1 MIPTRTL
8 SSLALGLALPL
19 AAQTPQPAAAASRAT
34 RAQAP
39 KSYSIDQFMT
49 TTSFGGAD
57 FSPDESKLLLHS
69 NQSGIFNA
77 GTLAVKGGA
86 FQPLTDSAKDSTY
99 AVAFLPDGERI
110 LVTRDQGGNEQN
122 HLYVREKDGSLK
134 DLTPGA
140 KVKAS
145 FNGWAKDAKGE
156 RTGFYVFSNERDP
169 KFIDV
174 YRYEVKDF
182 SRKLLFK
189 NEGFQPSDVSP
200 DGRWLALTKVNSTLD
215 KECHV
220 VDLQTGESRQLLA
233 HPGRVA
239 DVGPSAFTPD
249 SKALL
254 ALSNDGGEFAR
265 VVKVDLATGVA
276 TETEKADWD
285 IVDCYFS
292 ENGRYRIT
300 LINQDAS
307 NILRVLDTASGKP
320 VPLPKVPVGEIR
332 GLRFSPSGTKA
343 AFYVN
348 GDRSPSNLWVWDLK
362 TGKAQALTQSLSK
375 DINPADLVDSRIVR
389 FKSFDGMVI
398 PSVFF
403 MPKTASATAKVPAL
417 VWVHGGPGGQTRTG
431 YNAQIQYLV
440 NHGYAVLG
448 INNRGSSGYGKAFFA
463 ADDGKHGR
471 EPLWDCVEAKTFLAS
486 LPGIDP
492 GRIGIIGGSYGG
504 YMTLAALAYRPEAFK
519 VGVDIFGVS
528 NWIRTLESIPAWWEA
543 QRKALYQE
551 IGDPVKDR
559 DFLKATSPLF
569 AADQIRMPLM
579 VVQGANDPRV
589 IKPESDDIV
598 AAAKKSGAPVTYLVF
613 DDEGHGFSKKKNQ
626 MAAYQGILEF
636 LDKHLKGLK

>member
-1 MIPTRTL
+1 
-8 SSLALGLALPL
+8 
-19 AAQTPQPAAAASRAT
+19 
-34 RAQAP
+34 
-39 KSYSIDQFMT
+39 
-49 TTSFGGAD
+49 
-57 FSPDESKLLLHS
+57 
-69 NQSGIFNA
+69 
-77 GTLAVKGGA
+77 
-86 FQPLTDSAKDSTY
+86 
-99 AVAFLPDGERI
+99 VAFLPDGDRI

-134 DLTPGA
+134 DLTPGE

-145 FNGWAKDAKGE
+145 FSGWTHD
-156 RTGFYVFSNERDP
+156 RTGFYVKTNERDP
-169 KFIDV
+169 RFIDV
-174 YRYEVKDF
+174 YRYDARDF
-182 SRKLLFK
+182 TRKLLYK
-189 NEGFQPSDVSP
+189 NEGFQPGDVSP
-200 DGRWLALTKVNSTLD
+200 DGRWLSLTKVHSTLD

-220 VDLQTGESRQLLA
+220 ADLQTGATRQLLA
-233 HPGRVA
+233 HAGRVA
-239 DVGPSAFTPD
+239 NVSPSAFTPD
-249 SKALL
+249 SIGLVVL
-254 ALSNDGGEFAR
+254 TNDGSEFSRAVEVR
-265 VVKVDLATGVA
+265 LDSGTSA
-276 TETEKADWD
+276 EIEKADWD

-292 ENGRYRIT
+292 EDGRYRVS

-307 NILRVLDTASGKP
+307 YVIRVRDHATGKAL
-320 VPLPKVPVGEIR
+320 PLPKVPVGEIR
-332 GLRFSPSGTKA
+332 GLRFSRSGTKA

-362 TGKAQALTQSLSK
+362 TGKARALTQSLSK

-389 FKSFDGMVI
+389 FRSFDGLVI

-403 MPKTASATAKVPAL
+403 MPKTASPTVKVPAL

-463 ADDGKHGR
+463 ADDRKHGR
-471 EPLWDCVEAKTFLAS
+471 EPLWDCVEAKTYLAS

-492 GRIGIIGGSYGG
+492 ERIGILGGSYGG

-519 VGVDIFGVS
+519 AGVDIFGVS
-528 NWIRTLESIPAWWEA
+528 NWIRTLESMPKWWEA
-543 QRKALYQE
+543 QRKAMFLE
-551 IGDPVKDR
+551 LGDPVKDK

-589 IKPESDDIV
+589 LKAESDDIV
-598 AAAKKSGAPVTYLVF
+598 AAVRKSGVPVEYLVF

-626 MAAYQGILEF
+626 VAAYQGILEF
-636 LDKHLKGLK
+636 LDQHLKGRP